1 MLKFLIF
8 GKQHACSRLF
18 NTSSMKINTQQFSYE
33 EYTSAA
39 DLSPADA
46 SLLQAAKDA
55 ARQAYA
61 PYSRFRVGA
70 ALQLANGQRVTGSNQ
85 ENASYPVGI
94 CAERTALSA
103 AASLYPGVAVET
115 LAVSYDNELG
125 PSQHP
130 ITPCGICRQT
140 LAEYQ
145 QRFRTPIRLVLGGLS
160 GKVIVIPDAILLLPL
175 SFSSDNMK

>member
-1 MLKFLIF
+1 
-8 GKQHACSRLF
+8 
-18 NTSSMKINTQQFSYE
+18 MKINTQQFSYE
-33 EYTSAA
+33 EYANA
-39 DLSPADA
+39 GELNPADA

-55 ARQAYA
+55 TRQAYA

-70 ALQLANGQRVTGSNQ
+70 ALQLANGQRVTGTNQ

-103 AASLYPGVAVET
+103 ASAQYPGVAVET

-145 QRFRTPIRLVLGGLS
+145 QRFQAPIRLVLGGLS
-160 GKVIVIPDAILLLPL
+160 GKVIVIPDAALLLPL
-175 SFSSDNMK
+175 SFSSENMK